1 MPDSSSNAV
10 CSSAAGADGAFAGR
24 GGPLPR
30 ERPLAAARLGR
41 RCRAGA
47 ARAWFPTAEAAR
59 EGGRC
64 VRPPPSRH
72 NVDEDRGA
80 GGQVWFRSA
89 EEAHRPDCRRTS
101 PASTASRSGSP
112 KPATRG
118 SNAAALGRPTPT
130 AGRRLDDQALAVLP
144 RRAPR
149 PGPAGRA
156 LPEHGPRGAPA
167 DGPGARAAGGPG
179 DDQAARRGPRGSRP
193 RRAATRSG
201 RRGSRRTCRTG
212 EPSSTPSRSPGTRR
226 RRRRSSTTGWRTR

>member
-1 MPDSSSNAV
+1 M
-10 CSSAAGADGAFAGR
+10 DGAIR
-24 GGPLPR
+24 PR
-30 ERPLAAARLGR
+30 R
-41 RCRAGA
+41 
-47 ARAWFPTAEAAR
+47 
-59 EGGRC
+59 
-64 VRPPPSRH
+64 RH
-72 NVDEDRGA
+72 NVDEDRVA

-212 EPSSTPSRSPGTRR
+212 GTLEHAQQIAGHASPK
-226 RRRRSSTTGWRTR
+226 TTKLYDRTADTVTVDEIERIVI